1 MKIITSNQC
10 NGGCGKT
17 TLVRNLAQALRE
29 QGKRVLEIDLDF
41 QKSLTNA
48 HNVKNQNGI
57 KYTSFDIFT
66 HQEIDIKKMIV
77 NDFIQ
82 GNASNNEPLTFMMMN
97 QPNNEIILQNALK
110 PLKRLYDY
118 VLIDTH
124 NAMNTATKN
133 AIASSDLLL
142 MPCNDDVDCINGS
155 IQVIYGANQ
164 IKQKYNPNLKMAFVF
179 TMQHRTGKN
188 ICVADKNAYN
198 GAKHIADAN
207 NIDMLPI
214 IRYDSKINKAKQ
226 CLMDVFTYCHKY
238 EKQLCNGA
246 NDYVALAQF
255 IMMNY

>member
-29 QGKRVLEIDLDF
+29 NGKKVLEIDFDF

-48 HNVKNQNGI
+48 HNVKQQSGMN
-57 KYTSFDIFT
+57 YTSFDIFT

-97 QPNNEIILQNALK
+97 QPNNEIILQQALK
-110 PLKRLYDY
+110 PLNKIYDY

-155 IQVIYGANQ
+155 MQVIYGAMQ
-164 IKQKYNPNLKMAFVF
+164 IKQKYNPKLKMAFVF

-198 GAKHIADAN
+198 GASQIAQAN
-207 NIDMLPI
+207 KIDILPI

-226 CLMDVFTYCHKY
+226 CLLDIFTYCNRY

-246 NDYVALAQF
+246 NDYLELA
-255 IMMNY
+255 NYIIKNY